1 MSDED
6 QDGGWRKWDQL
17 AQRANA
23 WATGKAADAAGAV
36 QEKATE
42 AGQAAALA
50 ALGKALDA
58 LDHAVRAVKDRG
70 PAYEITLEISAGPVS
85 LSVTIPRSEG
95 DGGP

>member
-1 MSDED
+1 MSQSED
-6 QDGGWRKWDQL
+6 DREDGLRSWDRW

-23 WATGKAADAAGAV
+23 WATGKAADAAGVV

-70 PAYEITLEISAGPVS
+70 PAYEITLEISAGPIS
-85 LSVTIPRSEG
+85 LSVTVPAAGAE
-95 DGGP
+95 P